1 MDTRR
6 PRIRRGHRIETVPG
20 EAVYLVSEREH
31 HVVEGALVERIVP
44 LLNGKHDVDDLL
56 DLLDDVPP
64 ERVLYLI
71 ERLVRM
77 KAVVWAD
84 PDLPEREAGFWDVA
98 GTTAEEATAR
108 LKATPVGLSVAGE
121 VDAGPVLAALASA
134 GVTASVSE
142 EGGFRVVV
150 TDNYLNPDLAR
161 HNEAALRDDRPWLL
175 AKPIGS
181 TLWVGPVFKPVR
193 AGIAGEAGGGCWA
206 CLSYRLSGHRQVD
219 EYLRDRA
226 EHQGPL
232 RVPLADLAV
241 TRDMGARLV
250 ALETAKY
257 LAGLDTAEE
266 NGVFTLDTVR
276 LNSQRHR
283 LHRRPQCPAC
293 GDETLTARR
302 MTAPIALTSRPKVYT
317 GDGGHRAKNPDQV
330 LSAYGPQVSSVTGVV
345 RELRAYDTGI
355 EFVKGYYAGH
365 NFARRVDKLSQLR
378 KGLRSMAAGK
388 GTTDTQARASAICE
402 AIERYSGLYG
412 GDEPRRRATLAEL
425 GDDAIAPN
433 EIQLY
438 SGRQHAGRVEWNN
451 SLRSSFQLVCDPM
464 PADEEIDW
472 TPVWS
477 LTQERSRYVA
487 TSQLFFCYPSPPPGK
502 LWAWACSNGNA
513 AGASLEDAIL
523 QGFLELVE
531 RDSVALWWYNR
542 VQRPAYDL
550 ASFNEPWFDEFVTVY
565 KGLNREVR
573 VLDITADLGVPAA
586 AAISWR
592 TDKPAQDILIGL
604 GAHFDAKLAV
614 QRALAEQNQFL
625 PAVVDV
631 KADGTGYG
639 FPDAVQQDWWRNARL
654 ADHPYLTP
662 ADVPPTRAGDHPDL
676 SSADLRD
683 DVLTARRLVEERGME
698 FLVLDQTRADIGL
711 PVVKVIVPGMRHFWA
726 RFGPG
731 RLYDVPVS
739 LGWRDTPI
747 AEADLNPIP
756 MFL

>member
-6 PRIRRGHRIETVPG
+6 PRIRRGHRVETVPG

-31 HVVEGALVERIVP
+31 HVVEGALVERVLP
-44 LLNGKHDVDDLL
+44 LLDGKHDVDDLL
-56 DLLDDVPP
+56 DQLDDVPP
-64 ERVLYLI
+64 EQVLYLV
-71 ERLVRM
+71 ERLVAM

-98 GTTAEEATAR
+98 GVTAEEARSRLAATTAA
-108 LKATPVGLSVAGE
+108 LAVAGE
-121 VDAGPVLAALASA
+121 VDAAPVLEALASA
-134 GVTASVSE
+134 GVQAG

-161 HNEAALRDDRPWLL
+161 HNETALRTGQPWLL

-181 TLWVGPVFKPVR
+181 TLWVGPVFKP
-193 AGIAGEAGGGCWA
+193 GGGCWA
-206 CLSYRLSGHRQVD
+206 CLAYRLSGHRQVD

-226 EHQGPL
+226 DHQGPL

-257 LAGLDTAEE
+257 LAGLGTAEE
-266 NGVFTLDTVR
+266 NGVLTLDTIR
-276 LNSQRHR
+276 LSSQRHP
-283 LHRRPQCPAC
+283 LHRRPQCPEC
-293 GDETLTARR
+293 GDGTLTARR
-302 MTAPIALTSRPKVYT
+302 MSAPVVLAPRPKVYT

-330 LSAYGPQVSSVTGVV
+330 LDTYGQQVSPVTGVV
-345 RELRAYDTGI
+345 RELRPYETGI
-355 EFVKGYYAGH
+355 DFVKGYSAGH
-365 NFARRVDKLSQLR
+365 NFARRVDRLSQLR

-402 AIERYSGLYG
+402 AIERYSGLFG
-412 GDEPRRRATLAEL
+412 GDEPRRTATLAEL
-425 GDDAIAPN
+425 GEQAIAPN
-433 EIQLY
+433 AIQLY
-438 SGRQHAGRVEWNN
+438 SERQYANRFEWN
-451 SLRSSFQLVCDPM
+451 SAQRGSFQTVCDPL
-464 PADEEIDW
+464 PAGEPIEW
-472 TPVWS
+472 SPVWS
-477 LTQERSRYVA
+477 LTGERTRYVA
-487 TSQLFFCYPSPPPGK
+487 TSQLFFCYPTAPPGK

-550 ASFNEPWFDEFVTVY
+550 ASFGEPWFDEFVEVY
-565 KGLNREVR
+565 RGLHREVR
-573 VLDITADLGVPAA
+573 VLDITADLGIPAA

-592 TDKPAQDILIGL
+592 VDKPAEDILIGL

-625 PAVVDV
+625 PAVIGV
-631 KADGTGYG
+631 KPDGTGYA
-639 FPDAVQQDWWRNARL
+639 FPDAVQQQWWRHARI
-654 ADHPYLTP
+654 ADHPYLSP
-662 ADVPPTRAGDHPDL
+662 APVPATRAGDHPNL
-676 SSADLRD
+676 SAADLRD
-683 DVLTARRLVEERGME
+683 DVLTARRLVESRGME
-698 FLVLDQTRADIGL
+698 FLVLDQTRPDIGL

-731 RLYDVPVS
+731 RLYDAPVA

-747 AEADLNPIP
+747 DEADLNPIP

>member
-6 PRIRRGHRIETVPG
+6 PRIRRGHRVETVPG

-31 HVVEGALVERIVP
+31 QVVEGALVERVLP
-44 LLNGKHDVDDLL
+44 LLDGKHTVDDLL
-56 DLLDDVPP
+56 DQLHDVPP

-71 ERLVRM
+71 ERLVAM

-84 PDLPEREAGFWDVA
+84 PLLPEREAGFWDVA
-98 GTTAEEATAR
+98 GVTAEEATDR
-108 LKATPVGLSVAGE
+108 LATTPVALAVAGE
-121 VDAGPVLAALASA
+121 VDPAPVLAALASA
-134 GVTASVSE
+134 GVRARLDGEDGGESV
-142 EGGFRVVV
+142 RVVV
-150 TDNYLNPDLAR
+150 TDSYLNPDLAG
-161 HNEAALRDDRPWLL
+161 HNETALRTGRPWLL

-181 TLWVGPVFKPVR
+181 TLWVGPVFKPGR
-193 AGIAGEAGGGCWA
+193 GCWE
-206 CLSYRLSGHRQVD
+206 CLAYRLRGHRQVD

-226 EHQGPL
+226 DHQGPL

-250 ALETAKY
+250 ALEAAKFV
-257 LAGLDTAEE
+257 AGLDTAEE
-266 NGVFTLDTVR
+266 NGVLTLDTIR
-276 LNSQRHR
+276 LNSQRHP
-283 LHRRPQCPAC
+283 LHRRPQCPSC
-293 GDETLTARR
+293 GDATLTARR
-302 MTAPIALTSRPKVYT
+302 MSAPVALASRPKVYT

-330 LSAYGPQVSSVTGVV
+330 LDTYGPHVSSVTGVV
-345 RELRAYDTGI
+345 RELRPYETGI

-365 NFARRVDKLSQLR
+365 NFARRVDRLSMLR

-388 GTTDTQARASAICE
+388 GTTDAQARASAVCE
-402 AIERYSGLYG
+402 AIERYSGLFS
-412 GDEPRRRATLAEL
+412 GDEPRRTATLAEL
-425 GDDAIAPN
+425 GDEAIAPN
-433 EIQLY
+433 DIQLY
-438 SGRQHAGRVEWNN
+438 SERQYAGRDEWNN
-451 SLRSSFQLVCDPM
+451 TQRSTFQLVCDPL
-464 PADEEIDW
+464 PPDEPIEW
-472 TPVWS
+472 SPVWS
-477 LTQERSRYVA
+477 LTHERTRWVA
-487 TSQLFFCYPSPPPGK
+487 TSQLFFCYPTPPPGK

-513 AGASLEDAIL
+513 AGTSLEDAIL

-550 ASFNEPWFDEFVTVY
+550 ASFGEPWFDEFVEVY

-573 VLDITADLGVPAA
+573 VLDITADLGIPAA
-586 AAISWR
+586 AAVSWR
-592 TDKPAQDILIGL
+592 VDKPAEDILIGL

-625 PAVVDV
+625 PAVVNV
-631 KADGTGYG
+631 RPDGSGYG
-639 FPDAVQQDWWRNARL
+639 FPDAVQQDWWRNARI
-654 ADHPYLTP
+654 ADHPYLSP
-662 ADVPPTRAGDHPDL
+662 APVPPTRAGDHPNL

-683 DVLTARRLVEERGME
+683 DVLTARRLVEARGME
-698 FLVLDQTRADIGL
+698 FLVLDQTRPDIGL

-731 RLYDVPVS
+731 RLYDVPIA
-739 LGWRDTPI
+739 LGWRDTPT

>member
-6 PRIRRGHRIETVPG
+6 PRIRRGHRVETVPG

-31 HVVEGALVERIVP
+31 HVVEGALVERILP
-44 LLNGKHDVDDLL
+44 LLDGKHDVDDLL
-56 DLLDDVPP
+56 DQLDDVPP

-84 PDLPEREAGFWDVA
+84 PDLPEREAGFWDVT
-98 GTTAEEATAR
+98 GITAEQAR
-108 LKATPVGLSVAGE
+108 ERLAATPVTLAVVGE
-121 VDAGPVLAALASA
+121 VEPGPVLDALASA
-134 GVTASVSE
+134 GVRVVGD
-142 EGGFRVVV
+142 GGFRVVV
-150 TDNYLNPDLAR
+150 TDNYLNPDLAG
-161 HNEAALRDDRPWLL
+161 HNEAALRDGRPWLL

-181 TLWVGPVFKPVR
+181 TLWVGPVFKPGT
-193 AGIAGEAGGGCWA
+193 AGSAGTAGGGCWA
-206 CLSYRLSGHRQVD
+206 CVSYRLSGHRQVD

-257 LAGLDTAEE
+257 LAGLGTAEE
-266 NGVFTLDTVR
+266 NGVLTLDTIH
-276 LNSQRHR
+276 LNSQRHP
-283 LHRRPQCPAC
+283 LHRRPQCPSC
-293 GDETLTARR
+293 GDGSLTAQRMSAPVTLT
-302 MTAPIALTSRPKVYT
+302 TRPKVYT

-330 LSAYGPQVSSVTGVV
+330 LDAYGPQVSPVTGVV
-345 RELRAYDTGI
+345 RELRRYETGV

-365 NFARRVDKLSQLR
+365 NFARRVDRLSQLR
-378 KGLRSMAAGK
+378 RGLRSMAAGK

-402 AIERYSGLYG
+402 AIERYSGLFG
-412 GDEPRRRATLAEL
+412 GDEPRRTASLADL
-425 GDDAIAPN
+425 GADAVAPN
-433 EIQLY
+433 DIQLY
-438 SGRQHAGRVEWNN
+438 SASQHANRVAWNN
-451 SLRSSFQLVCDPM
+451 AQRSSFQLVCDPL
-464 PADEEIDW
+464 PPDEDIEW

-477 LTQERSRYVA
+477 LTEERTRYVA
-487 TSQLFFCYPSPPPGK
+487 TSQLFFCYPTRPGK

-550 ASFNEPWFDEFVTVY
+550 ASFKEPWFDEFVEVY
-565 KGLNREVR
+565 RGLNREVR
-573 VLDITADLGVPAA
+573 VLDITADLGIPAA

-625 PAVVDV
+625 PAVFGV
-631 KADGTGYG
+631 KADGTGYT
-639 FPDAVQQDWWRNARL
+639 FPDAVQQEWWRTARI
-654 ADHPYLTP
+654 ADHPYLSP
-662 ADVPPTRAGDHPDL
+662 APLPPTRAGDHTDL
-676 SSADLRD
+676 SSVDLRD

-711 PVVKVIVPGMRHFWA
+711 PVVKVIVPGLRHFWA

-731 RLYDVPVS
+731 RLYDVPVA
-739 LGWRDTPI
+739 LGWRDTPT